1 MVSRTLPIN
10 LDDLLHCRVVESVRV
25 EFKAG
30 WNPKTTGPQVL
41 KTICAFAN
49 DLQSLNGG
57 YIVLGVQ
64 ETDGRAALPAAGLT
78 PDQLAAAQE
87 VDTGQ
92 LQQNRSRL
100 PAGRVAGD
108 RG

>member
-1 MVSRTLPIN
+1 MSRTLPIN

-25 EFKAG
+25 EFEAS
-30 WNPKTTGPQVL
+30 WDPKTTGPQVL

-64 ETDGRAALPAAGLT
+64 ETDGRAALPAAGSHAG
-78 PDQLAAAQE
+78 PARGRAE

-100 PAGRVAGD
+100 PAGYVAGD
-108 RG
+108 GR